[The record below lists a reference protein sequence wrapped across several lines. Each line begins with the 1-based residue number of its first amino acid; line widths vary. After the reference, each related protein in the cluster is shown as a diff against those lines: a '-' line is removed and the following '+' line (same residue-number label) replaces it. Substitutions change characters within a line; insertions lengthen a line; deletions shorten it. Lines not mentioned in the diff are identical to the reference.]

1 MPVKLMEY
9 ANGYLLAGN
18 IDPDRSIPLMY
29 FIGYDLNL
37 KKSIKYHF
45 EPEHYKF
52 KSSFRIK
59 DIIYSQI
66 QNDFIACGFTKV
78 VNDETNIVFIFNDN
92 QLLTYKLLDKTGI
105 WEFRLH
111 FQINP
116 AK

>member
-66 QNDFIACGFTKV
+66 QNDFITCGFTKISNIYENSFYLITDFKI
-78 VNDETNIVFIFNDN
+78 NDDFDT
-92 QLLTYKLLDKTGI
+92 KLKMI
-105 WEFRLH
+105 K
-111 FQINP
+111 I
-116 AK
+116 